1 MKGSSNQITDWLK
14 IPEQADPLN
23 LDLQKKN
30 TAQTVIN
37 NFNNIFNL
45 GYTKMIYLWYI
56 IYNR

>member
-1 MKGSSNQITDWLK
+1 MGSSNQITDWLK

-23 LDLQKKN
+23 LELQTN

-56 IYNR
+56 K